1 MNTAGKIVLLIIG
14 IYVFSLFIREPSG
27 PRTASAVGQ
36 YDANQP
42 VMKYQ
47 APTPYK
53 CKTTSWDGPYK
64 HDGRTY
70 STVCN

>member
-1 MNTAGKIVLLIIG
+1 MSKGVKFLILIG
-14 IYVFSLFIREPSG
+14 AIFLFVKVFEPSG
-27 PRTASAVGQ
+27 PNRASAVGQ

-42 VMKYQ
+42 VIKYQ